1 MRKVEF
7 MYVEVLNETQ
17 QLMLFMTKFNRQ
29 DYGMVLTLNMALS
42 VKNQDMQIAEI
53 VYALEHMKTE
63 DTKDAK
69 DMVEDKE

>member
-7 MYVEVLNETQ
+7 MYLEILNETE

-29 DYGMVLTLNMALS
+29 DYGMVLVLNMALS
-42 VKNQDMQIAEI
+42 IRSQDKQIADI
-53 VYALEHMKTE
+53 VYKLEKLKTE